1 MKPLIL
7 AADGQQD
14 HEGLLRELFPPAKY
28 EPCIIVPSATAARQL
43 LPTRRFSMVVIFT
56 PLADEYG
63 IRSAMEIAA
72 SFDIDVLLFV
82 PADKFDQAAYTVRET
97 SVFVLS
103 MPVNR
108 QAAWQAVAVVEKAR
122 FKIRQVER
130 QLARTRDKYK
140 ELQVVSR
147 CKLLL
152 MENYQWTEE
161 KAHRYI
167 EKTAMDHSTTK
178 VLVARILLD
187 KMQARA

>member
-28 EPCIIVPSATAARQL
+28 EPCIIVPSASAARQL

-103 MPVNR
+103 LPVNR

-122 FKIRQVER
+122 LKIRQVER
-130 QLARTRDKYK
+130 QLARTLWRMNTGSGPPWK
-140 ELQVVSR
+140 S
-147 CKLLL
+147 LLPLIL
-152 MENYQWTEE
+152 MCCCSCRQTSLI
-161 KAHRYI
+161 RR
-167 EKTAMDHSTTK
+167 
-178 VLVARILLD
+178 LILSGRLPCLS
-187 KMQARA
+187 